1 MVFTLK
7 CDTFLTSSQLPK
19 MNSDPLMYYIY
30 WTCRNTQ
37 IHNLKRQVDLLMRTI
52 ELEEEKGSDLEM
64 NSKLLSYG
72 EYRADDQEQMLAEMN
87 KKVASV
93 YAKCIGPNEANI
105 S

>member
-1 MVFTLK
+1 MIQSHAKHRSDLCVYFERWF
-7 CDTFLTSSQLPK
+7 CRDTK
-19 MNSDPLMYYIY
+19 
-30 WTCRNTQ
+30 
-37 IHNLKRQVDLLMRTI
+37 IHNLTRQVDLLKRAI
-52 ELEEEKGSDLEM
+52 ELEEEKASDLEM

-72 EYRADDQEQMLAEMN
+72 EYRAEDQEQMLAEID